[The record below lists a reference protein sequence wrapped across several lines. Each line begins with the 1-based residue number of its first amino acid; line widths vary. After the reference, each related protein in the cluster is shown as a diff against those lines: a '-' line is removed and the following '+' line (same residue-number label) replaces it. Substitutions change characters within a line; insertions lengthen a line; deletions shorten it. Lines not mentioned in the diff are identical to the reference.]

1 MNFLKVNAKHPD
13 VPFKEVLPQHEF
25 TLGIISP
32 KGAGKTTLIV
42 NLLEFYKKYFETI
55 IVFSPTLYADDKW
68 DYVKKLPLLSENK
81 RLEKWIEKQK
91 RMKDKRTFRVLINP
105 PPAKPGMTLFQPRD
119 NTTLNSSTNPK
130 MKAGEKEFD
139 PHIPKHLMMTEY
151 DESTLEQIVEEQEK
165 LIESLETEG
174 GTKHLANRILIIF
187 DDLVG
192 STLFSGRRQNPFK
205 KINTTHRH
213 WSMSMIMVSQAY
225 KEIPKTVRTNFSAII
240 IFEIPNQKELEVIY
254 DDHPMHL
261 DFKQWTKVYEYAT
274 TGAFNYLYINYQR
287 PKELRMM
294 KNFTKVIFFKQEE
307 TNEKDLLKQQDQ
319 KNNKISA

>member
-1 MNFLKVNAKHPD
+1 VTAKHPD
-13 VPFKEVLPQHEF
+13 VPNKEILPQHEF

-32 KGAGKTTLIV
+32 KGTGKTTLIV

-68 DYVKKLPLLSENK
+68 DYVKKLPLLSQNK

-91 RMKDKRTFRVLINP
+91 RIKDKRSFRVLINP
-105 PPAKPGMTLFQPRD
+105 PPAKPGMTLFQPKD
-119 NTTLNSSTNPK
+119 NQISSSANK
-130 MKAGEKEFD
+130 SKLKDGEKEFD
-139 PHIPKHLMMTEY
+139 PHIPKHLMLCEY
-151 DESTLEQIVEEQEK
+151 DETTLTQIVEEQGK
-165 LIESLETEG
+165 LIESLEEEG

-192 STLFSGRRQNPFK
+192 STLFSGRRDNPFK
-205 KINTTHRH
+205 KVNTTHRH

-240 IFEIPNQKELEVIY
+240 IFEIPNQKEVESIY
-254 DDHPMHL
+254 EDHPMHL
-261 DFKQWTKVYEYAT
+261 DYKQWLKVYEYAT

-294 KNFTKVIFFKQEE
+294 KNFSKVIFI
-307 TNEKDLLKQQDQ
+307 KDDQD
-319 KNNKISA
+319 NKVSSD